1 MTRAGISRLRALAI
15 FGDSDIIESIEKR
28 KSGVEQN
35 YAERRPMNIFEILGP
50 VMVGP
55 SSSHTAGAVRIGY
68 MTRKILGETPVRAE
82 ILLHGSFAA
91 TGNGHGT
98 DRALLAGLL
107 GMEPDDSRIPDSREQ
122 ARRAGLAYSFVTGQL
137 RDAHPNTAVLTVWG
151 EDGRSVKVQA
161 SSLGGGRIMVN
172 KIDGIRVD
180 FTGEKPTLIVQNEDK
195 PGVLAAITY
204 ALSSKDVNIATLQLY
219 RNQKG
224 GYAFTIAETDS
235 EISESLIG
243 ELTNMEGV
251 LKVIR
256 IASEEER

>member
-1 MTRAGISRLRALAI
+1 
-15 FGDSDIIESIEKR
+15 
-28 KSGVEQN
+28 
-35 YAERRPMNIFEILGP
+35 MNIFEILGP

-68 MTRKILGETPVRAE
+68 MARKILGETPVRAE
-82 ILLHGSFAA
+82 IQLHGSFAA
-91 TGNGHGT
+91 TGSGHGT

-107 GMEPDDSRIPDSREQ
+107 GMEPDDSRIPDSREE
-122 ARRAGLAYSFVTGQL
+122 ARKAGLAFSFENVNL

-151 EDGRSVKVQA
+151 RDGGSVKVQA

-172 KIDGIRVD
+172 QIDGIRVD

-195 PGVLAAITY
+195 PGVLADICY
-204 ALSSKDVNIATLQLY
+204 ALYSQDVNIATLQLY

-224 GYAFTIAETDS
+224 GYAFTIAETDTD
-235 EISESLIG
+235 ISEEVIEALPQ
-243 ELTNMEGV
+243 MHGV

-256 IASEEER
+256 IASEEEK

>member
-1 MTRAGISRLRALAI
+1 
-15 FGDSDIIESIEKR
+15 
-28 KSGVEQN
+28 
-35 YAERRPMNIFEILGP
+35 MNIFEILGP

-68 MTRKILGETPVRAE
+68 MTRKILGEEPARAE

-91 TGNGHGT
+91 TGGGHGT

-107 GMEPDDSRIPDSREQ
+107 GMEPDDSRIPDSREE
-122 ARRAGLAYSFVTGQL
+122 ARRVGLAYRFDKVSL

-151 EDGRSVKVQA
+151 ASGRSVRVQA

-172 KIDGIRVD
+172 QIDGIRVD

-204 ALSSKDVNIATLQLY
+204 ALSAQDVNIATLQLY

-235 EISESLIG
+235 DISEEVLG
-243 ELTNMEGV
+243 QLREREGV

-256 IASEEER
+256 ISSEEEV

>member
-1 MTRAGISRLRALAI
+1 
-15 FGDSDIIESIEKR
+15 
-28 KSGVEQN
+28 
-35 YAERRPMNIFEILGP
+35 MNIFEILGP

-68 MTRKILGETPVRAE
+68 MTRKILGEAPVRAD

-91 TGNGHGT
+91 TGSGHGT
-98 DRALLAGLL
+98 DRAILAGLL
-107 GMEPDDSRIPDSREQ
+107 GMEPDDSRIPASREE
-122 ARRAGLAYSFVTGQL
+122 ARQAGLSYQFSAVNL

-172 KIDGIRVD
+172 KIDDIRVD

-195 PGVLAAITY
+195 PGVLADITY
-204 ALSSKDVNIATLQLY
+204 TLSAQSVNIATLQLY

-235 EISESLIG
+235 DISETVLSQLR
-243 ELTNMEGV
+243 EKEGV

-256 IASEEER
+256 IASEEEK

>member
-1 MTRAGISRLRALAI
+1 
-15 FGDSDIIESIEKR
+15 
-28 KSGVEQN
+28 
-35 YAERRPMNIFEILGP
+35 MNIFEILGP

-82 ILLHGSFAA
+82 IQLHGSFAA
-91 TGNGHGT
+91 TGSGHGT

-107 GMEPDDSRIPDSREQ
+107 GMEPDDSRIPDSREE
-122 ARRAGLAYSFVTGQL
+122 ARKAGMAYEFQNVNL
-137 RDAHPNTAVLTVWG
+137 RDAHPNTALLTVWG
-151 EDGRSVKVQA
+151 RDGSNVKVQA

-172 KIDGIRVD
+172 QIDGIRVD

-195 PGVLAAITY
+195 PGVLADICY
-204 ALSSKDVNIATLQLY
+204 ALYSQDVNIATLQLY

-224 GYAFTIAETDS
+224 GYAFTIAETDTD
-235 EISESLIG
+235 ISEEVIEALPQ
-243 ELTNMEGV
+243 MEGV

-256 IASEEER
+256 IASEEEK

>member
-1 MTRAGISRLRALAI
+1 
-15 FGDSDIIESIEKR
+15 
-28 KSGVEQN
+28 
-35 YAERRPMNIFEILGP
+35 MNIFEILGP

-91 TGNGHGT
+91 TGSGHGT
-98 DRALLAGLL
+98 DRAILAGLL
-107 GMEPDDSRIPDSREQ
+107 GMQPDDSRIPDSREE
-122 ARRAGLAYSFVTGQL
+122 ARKAGLTYTFLTGNL

-151 EDGRSVKVQA
+151 KDGRSIKVQA

-172 KIDGIRVD
+172 QIDGIRVD

-195 PGVLAAITY
+195 PGVLADIAY
-204 ALSSKDVNIATLQLY
+204 ALYSQNVNIATLQLY

-235 EISESLIG
+235 DISE
-243 ELTNMEGV
+243 EVLTALPQMEGV

-256 IASEEER
+256 IASEEDK

>member
-1 MTRAGISRLRALAI
+1 
-15 FGDSDIIESIEKR
+15 
-28 KSGVEQN
+28 
-35 YAERRPMNIFEILGP
+35 MNIFEILGP

-68 MTRKILGETPVRAE
+68 MARKLLGEAPVRAE

-91 TGNGHGT
+91 TGSGHGT
-98 DRALLAGLL
+98 DRAILAGLL
-107 GMEPDDSRIPDSREQ
+107 GMEPDDSRIPDSREV
-122 ARRAGLAYSFVTGQL
+122 ARGAGLSYSFVTGNL

-151 EDGRSVKVQA
+151 EDGRTVKIQA

-172 KIDGIRVD
+172 KIDDIRVD

-204 ALSSKDVNIATLQLY
+204 ALSAQDVNIATLQLY

-235 EISESLIG
+235 DINEAVIRQLRD
-243 ELTNMEGV
+243 MRGV

-256 IASEEER
+256 IASEEE